1 MIIGIDLGTTNSAA
15 AYTDDE
21 GRSRLVT
28 MPGGGF
34 SFPSIYAVDDEGRE
48 LVGFDARRQWQLNPN
63 NTVYGAKRL
72 IGRQYDADFIEEIA
86 RFFTYSLI
94 RSEHDTVEV
103 ELAGKRRTLTDIS
116 ARILGAVHEM
126 AETNLER
133 RIDQAVVTVPAYF
146 DDRQRQS
153 VKDAGAAV
161 GLEVVRV
168 INEPTAA
175 ALAYGYGRELSERV
189 VVFDLGG
196 GTFDVSIIE
205 IRDNVFEVVATDG
218 DLFLGGINF
227 DQALLE
233 FIINEFQ
240 QEHGI
245 DLSQDGTTI
254 QRLREMSEQ
263 VKIDLSSRTEATF
276 SVPFVAFNDAGEPL
290 DVERV
295 ITREEFQSLVQDLVD
310 RTIEVC
316 AGVIEDA
323 GLRPE
328 EVDEILLVGGQSR
341 MPAVADK
348 VSEYFGKPP
357 SKGVHPDEAV
367 ALGAA
372 IFASALEAESAGGD
386 QAVTLLDVISLAIG
400 IERADGEMF
409 EIFPKNTPTPNRKD
423 LIFTTS
429 RDNQRELVMKI
440 YQGEDRIAANNQHLG
455 EHNFDGIK
463 PGHAGSVR
471 VQTRFD
477 LSVDGLLTL
486 HARDVDTKKAV
497 RHSLKVPG
505 LDRIAA
511 DDPEPDDWAAE
522 SGNP

>member
-1 MIIGIDLGTTNSAA
+1 
-15 AYTDDE
+15 
-21 GRSRLVT
+21 
-28 MPGGGF
+28 
-34 SFPSIYAVDDEGRE
+34 
-48 LVGFDARRQWQLNPN
+48 
-63 NTVYGAKRL
+63 
-72 IGRQYDADFIEEIA
+72 
-86 RFFTYSLI
+86 
-94 RSEHDTVEV
+94 
-103 ELAGKRRTLTDIS
+103 
-116 ARILGAVHEM
+116 
-126 AETNLER
+126 
-133 RIDQAVVTVPAYF
+133 
-146 DDRQRQS
+146 
-153 VKDAGAAV
+153 
-161 GLEVVRV
+161 
-168 INEPTAA
+168 
-175 ALAYGYGRELSERV
+175 
-189 VVFDLGG
+189 
-196 GTFDVSIIE
+196 
-205 IRDNVFEVVATDG
+205 
-218 DLFLGGINF
+218 
-227 DQALLE
+227 
-233 FIINEFQ
+233 
-240 QEHGI
+240 
-245 DLSQDGTTI
+245 
-254 QRLREMSEQ
+254 
-263 VKIDLSSRTEATF
+263 
-276 SVPFVAFNDAGEPL
+276 
-290 DVERV
+290 
-295 ITREEFQSLVQDLVD
+295 
-310 RTIEVC
+310 
-316 AGVIEDA
+316 
-323 GLRPE
+323 
-328 EVDEILLVGGQSR
+328 

-386 QAVTLLDVISLAIG
+386 QSVTLLDVISLAIG

>member
-15 AYTDDE
+15 AFTDEE
-21 GRSRLVT
+21 GRPRLVT

-72 IGRQYDADFIEEIA
+72 IGRQYDPDFIEEIA
-86 RFFTYSLI
+86 RFFTYRLVQSD
-94 RSEHDTVEV
+94 HDTVEV

-116 ARILGAVHEM
+116 ARILSAVHEM

-133 RIDQAVVTVPAYF
+133 RIDKAVVTVPAYF

-175 ALAYGYGRELSERV
+175 ALAYGYGRQLSERV

-196 GTFDVSIIE
+196 GTFDISIIE

-227 DQALLE
+227 DQTLLDYIVTDFHE
-233 FIINEFQ
+233 Q
-240 QEHGI
+240 HGV
-245 DLSQDGTTI
+245 DLGQDPTTV
-254 QRLREMSEQ
+254 QRLREVSEQ

-276 SVPFVAFNDAGEPL
+276 SVPFVAFSSDGEPL
-290 DVERV
+290 DIDRV
-295 ITREEFQSLVQDLVD
+295 ITREEFQALVQPLVD

-316 AGVIEDA
+316 AGVIEEG

-328 EVDEILLVGGQSR
+328 EIDEVLLVGGQSR

-348 VSEYFGKPP
+348 VSEYFGKAP

-372 IFASALEAESAGGD
+372 IFASALEAESDGD
-386 QAVTLLDVISLAIG
+386 EQAVTLLDVISLAIG

-429 RDNQRELVMKI
+429 RDHQRELIMKI
-440 YQGEDRIAANNQHLG
+440 YQGEDRIAENNQHLG
-455 EHNFDGIK
+455 EHIFDGIK
-463 PGHAGSVR
+463 PGSAGSVR

-497 RHSLKVPG
+497 RHTLKVPG
-505 LDRIAA
+505 MDQVSRDAS
-511 DDPEPDDWAAE
+511 PEDWASE
-522 SGNP
+522 SSDS